1 MTCHNKVPTL
11 LQLVLCH
18 LNLIENVGY
27 YQLFAHHRDWM
38 KLKIALLETLTNA
51 GVWHKKLLQP
61 AFYLSNVL
69 SFFFAQSWPS
79 KTWQYQRCVQF
90 VQSKSW
96 KNVTSL
102 IWFSPDKMT
111 CWEGDI
117 FKCVIYQLTEWWLI
131 IKLLWLQWY
140 LIYIWNGNFILV
152 TPLKMLL
159 IQMPSIKLLTH

>member
-1 MTCHNKVPTL
+1 M
-11 LQLVLCH
+11 QLVLCH

-79 KTWQYQRCVQF
+79 KTWQHQRCVQF
-90 VQSKSW
+90 AQSKS
-96 KNVTSL
+96 
-102 IWFSPDKMT
+102 
-111 CWEGDI
+111 
-117 FKCVIYQLTEWWLI
+117 
-131 IKLLWLQWY
+131 
-140 LIYIWNGNFILV
+140 
-152 TPLKMLL
+152 
-159 IQMPSIKLLTH
+159 